1 MRSHLRAD
9 ADALRGR
16 HASFEFPSTARA
28 GRHAARTWFET
39 APDMPPAEYRD
50 RQFHDHCKGKPDT
63 AIERRVRRAAFKQA
77 FAEAL
82 GHIIVEEARFHAHA
96 A

>member
-1 MRSHLRAD
+1 MRTRMRSAAATRHSNSHLPLEQA
-9 ADALRGR
+9 AMR
-16 HASFEFPSTARA
+16 HEP
-28 GRHAARTWFET
+28 

-50 RQFHDHCKGKPDT
+50 RQFHNHCKGKPDT